1 MGKSQFKFPQ
11 AMLLSE
17 SVTVAA
23 IGPQDDRSYLLMLF
37 RMVVIAIH
45 KVSLTT
51 TGHNHHSNPQETSS
65 SFVPIESRWFIALI
79 GHRDA
84 TVSLVLQTIACGIT
98 YKTTNI
104 KLYMSSRREVVIF
117 MNYIQIRSSKTHS

>member
-51 TGHNHHSNPQETSS
+51 TERNHPSNTQETSS
-65 SFVPIESRWFIALI
+65 SFVPVERRWFIALI
-79 GHRDA
+79 GHRDV

-98 YKTTNI
+98 CKTTNI
-104 KLYMSSRREVVIF
+104 KLYMNSHRELVIF
-117 MNYIQIRSSKTHS
+117 KKYIQIRSSKTHS